1 MRITNAIMLLLIG
14 LRMLTV
20 QSAHAEARFPHPEF
34 DSGYSLPAMD
44 NPEPGSSTGE
54 YIDLALLALALAL
67 ATYFIHKRR
76 SRKALFWLMILCLAY
91 FGFWRKGCVC
101 PVGSIQNIAAAC
113 SGADYTISIFVLG
126 FFALPII
133 SALFHGRIFCSG
145 VCPLG
150 AIQDL
155 FVVKPIRVPWQI
167 ARTLGMIPYI
177 YLGLA
182 VLLAWSGSAF
192 IICRLD
198 PFVGFF
204 RLGGDMTM
212 LLIGAALLLIGIF
225 VARPYCRFLCPYGVL
240 LGWASSCSRKHLSIT
255 PADCIQCRLCEDACP
270 FDAIRKPVPT
280 ELPEDIA
287 KARRRLVML
296 LALLPLIVLL
306 SGWLAAMLAGP
317 ISRLDSTVALAEQ
330 VYAEDSGTSRGPTL
344 RSEAF
349 RERGESSAELYAE
362 ADAVRDRIA
371 TGSWF
376 FGGFVGLVI
385 GLGLLKYSVRR
396 TRVDYEADREECLAC
411 GRCFAYC
418 PVEEKTSE
426 SE

>member
-1 MRITNAIMLLLIG
+1 MRTLNATVLLVIG
-14 LRMLTV
+14 LCIFTLHTV
-20 QSAHAEARFPHPEF
+20 HAEARFPHPEF
-34 DSGYSLPAMD
+34 DSDYGLPTMD
-44 NPEPGSSTGE
+44 NPEPSSSMVE
-54 YIDLALLALALAL
+54 YFDLAVLAVALGL
-67 ATYFIHKRR
+67 ATHFIHKKR
-76 SRKALFWLMILCLAY
+76 SRKALFWLMLFCLAY

-101 PVGSIQNIAAAC
+101 PIGSVQNVAAAC

-133 SALFHGRIFCSG
+133 SALFHGRTFCSS

-150 AIQDL
+150 AIQDV
-155 FVVKPIRVPWQI
+155 FVVKPIKLPWQI
-167 ARTLGMIPYI
+167 VRTLRIIPYI

-204 RLGGDMTM
+204 RLSGDMTM

-225 VARPYCRFLCPYGVL
+225 IARPYCRFLCPYGVL
-240 LGWASSCSRKHLSIT
+240 LGWASACSRKHLSIT
-255 PADCIQCRLCEDACP
+255 PAECIQCRLCEDACP

-280 ELPEDIA
+280 ELPEDHA
-287 KARRRLVML
+287 KAKRRLTVV
-296 LALLPLIVLL
+296 LALLPLIVIL
-306 SGWLAAMLAGP
+306 SGWLGSMLADP

-330 VYAEDSGTSRGPTL
+330 VHAENAGAARAPTL

-349 RERGESSAELYAE
+349 RERGQSAAELYAE
-362 ADAVRDRIA
+362 AESIRDRIK
-371 TGSWF
+371 TGSWI
-376 FGGFVGLVI
+376 FGGFVGMII

-396 TRVDYEADREECLAC
+396 TRNDYEADRAECLAC
-411 GRCFAYC
+411 GRCFAFC
-418 PVEEKTSE
+418 PVKREEA
-426 SE
+426 